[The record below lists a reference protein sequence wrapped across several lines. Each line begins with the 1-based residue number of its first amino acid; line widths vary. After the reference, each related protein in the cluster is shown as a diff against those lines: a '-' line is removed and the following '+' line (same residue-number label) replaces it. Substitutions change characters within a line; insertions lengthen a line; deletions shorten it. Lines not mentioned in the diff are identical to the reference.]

1 MKSPVVEW
9 LYWFFWFLTAMVTGV
24 LSGYMVSHSIMFGQ
38 FFNWYIASDNLDLL
52 RQTYTAF
59 RAGSDA
65 YKIYDIPL
73 LLGLIFG
80 TAFVVLAFV
89 VKRHRV
95 ISVLAGLATW
105 WVSTIFIGLGVGE
118 AEDAVLTSTADDAT
132 VQYFHAVN
140 IPVHSTFAAI
150 YLCSLALLL
159 AIAPRAAAA
168 PIGGRRLYRSTIS
181 RTSTRFERTRST

>member
-9 LYWFFWFLTAMVTGV
+9 LYWLFWFLTAMVTGV

-59 RAGSDA
+59 RAGSSA

-80 TAFVVLAFV
+80 TVFVVLAFV
-89 VKRHRV
+89 VKRHRI
-95 ISVLAGLATW
+95 ISVLAGFATW
-105 WVSTIFIGLGVGE
+105 WVSAIFVGFDVGE

-140 IPVHSTFAAI
+140 IPVHCTFAAI
-150 YLCSLALLL
+150 YLAAMALLL
-159 AIAPRAAAA
+159 TIPLLELRRRAK
-168 PIGGRRLYRSTIS
+168 
-181 RTSTRFERTRST
+181 